1 VSAIQI
7 QRPTID
13 AGPFVFGQPMTR
25 RGQPLSFPAFV
36 SRVNP
41 RYAWYPYLIALA
53 AVLERVAAGEL
64 SRLMIF
70 APPRHGKSE
79 LVSRLFSAYYL
90 YRYPARWVGLNSY
103 AAELAYTLSRNA
115 RGNYTRAGRE
125 LSPAAWGVKQWETA
139 AGGGMWAAGVGGPIT
154 GKGFHLGI
162 IDDPVK
168 NAKDAASETI
178 RAAQWDWYQST
189 FYTRQEPGAAIVM
202 IQTRWHEDD
211 LSGRLLAHEAEEP
224 ECWHVA
230 HLPALKEEPPSYPP
244 TVTLEPDARRDGE
257 ALAPRRYPADKLA
270 AIMRSSGDYYWGAL
284 YQQRPRGRDGN
295 LFKREWFPIVTAAP
309 AAARYVRYWDKA
321 GTTDGG
327 AYTAGV
333 LLAEHNGVF
342 TIVDLIMGQ
351 WAADERESVIVQTA
365 AADRAAYGYVEI
377 GHEQEP
383 GSGGKE
389 SAEATTRRLAGY
401 VVYADR
407 PTGDK
412 ALRAEPVAAQAA
424 AGNVRMVAA
433 PWNGRLLD
441 ILTAFPLGA
450 VRDPVDA
457 LSGGFSR
464 LVKSIPTTGV
474 TSYVQRNLSTPRQP
488 QRARH

>member
-1 VSAIQI
+1 MPTIQI
-7 QRPTID
+7 QRPQID
-13 AGPFVFGQPMTR
+13 AGPFAFGQPVAR
-25 RGQPLSFPAFV
+25 RGHALSFTAFV

-41 RYAWYPYLIALA
+41 RYAWYPYLSQLA
-53 AVLERVAAGEL
+53 AVLERVVSGEL

-90 YRYPARWVGLNSY
+90 YRHPARWVGLNSY

-115 RGNYTRAGRE
+115 RENYTRAGRA
-125 LSPAAWGVKQWETA
+125 LSGAAWGVRHWETDR
-139 AGGGMWAAGVGGPIT
+139 GGGMWAAGVGGPIT

-168 NAKDAASETI
+168 NAEDAASETI
-178 RAAQWDWYQST
+178 RARQWDWYRST
-189 FYTRQEPGAAIVM
+189 FYTRQEPGAAIVV

-211 LSGRLLAHEAEEP
+211 LSGRLLAHETVEP
-224 ECWHVA
+224 EYWHVV
-230 HLPALKEEPPSYPP
+230 HLPALKEEPPAYPV
-244 TVTLEPDARRDGE
+244 TVTLAPDNRQPGE
-257 ALAPRRYPADKLA
+257 ALAPARYSADTLA
-270 AIMRSSGDYYWGAL
+270 GIMRANGDYYWGAL

-295 LFKREWFPIVTAAP
+295 MFKREWFPIVPTAP
-309 AAARYVRYWDKA
+309 ANARYVRYWDKA
-321 GTTDGG
+321 GTAGGG

-333 LLAEHNGVF
+333 LLAEHGGAF
-342 TIVDLIMGQ
+342 TICDVIMGQ
-351 WAADERESVIVQTA
+351 WGADERESVIVQTA
-365 AADRAAYGYVEI
+365 AADSAAYGHVEI

-412 ALRAEPVAAQAA
+412 ALRAEPVASQAA

-433 PWNGRLLD
+433 PWNGRLLE

-457 LSGGFSR
+457 LSGAFSR
-464 LVKSIPTTGV
+464 LARNAPAVQV
-474 TSYVQRNLSTPRQP
+474 TSYAQRNFSTP
-488 QRARH
+488 QRPRR